1 MKSWYFTFGVG
12 QGDLAHKY
20 VVIKD
25 DDYEKARA
33 KMFEAFGNNWS
44 FDYSEEEWFFKRGTR
59 QWNQMVRYGA
69 IPQDAP
75 YDSISQV
82 ELFHLTEI
90 TLDSK

>member
-44 FDYSEEEWFFKRGTR
+44 FDYSEEE
-59 QWNQMVRYGA
+59 
-69 IPQDAP
+69 
-75 YDSISQV
+75 
-82 ELFHLTEI
+82 
-90 TLDSK
+90 